1 MDFVRE
7 TPPSAGQIVD
17 FEQLIRKTP
26 PVYGQTELFESTF
39 YSNKVSWWQAGQPHT
54 AKSYTSMQTHRS

>member
-17 FEQLIRKTP
+17 FEQLIRETP
-26 PVYGQTELFESTF
+26 PVYGQTEHLESTF
-39 YSNKVSWWQAGQPHT
+39 YSNKVSWWQTGQPHT
-54 AKSYTSMQTHRS
+54 AKS